1 MQVWGLGLSI
11 DDPYWDQIRRMERVT
26 ETHTRELFIGE
37 DEEDRKQIEELQRLR
52 KAVERKRRR
61 EEIER
66 LKKELIGDS
75 SGAYM

>member
-1 MQVWGLGLSI
+1 MQVLGLGLPI

-26 ETHTRELFIGE
+26 ETHTRELFISE